1 MNEHNENQIIM
12 SDISTYLVVRKEAAV
27 ATISLN
33 RPKANS
39 YYLDFLQLISQA
51 IREVTADNA
60 IKVILI
66 NSTSEKFFCA
76 GADIK
81 IFSTNTT
88 AENAEMVK
96 AARAVSEAIVSSS
109 KIVIAAISGHVLGG
123 GLEMAMAC
131 DIRLAAKGDYLIGL
145 PEVKL
150 GLMPG
155 NGGTPRMIDLI
166 GASRAMELLVT
177 GNSITPELA
186 YQYGLF
192 NQLFEAHEFDAKVQ
206 EYVAEL
212 AQGAGEAMTA
222 IKKYVQLHKGMSL
235 QESLDFETQSVETL
249 YDTHDA
255 KEGFQAFIEKRK
267 PKFN

>member
-1 MNEHNENQIIM
+1 MNEIA
-12 SDISTYLVVRKEAAV
+12 TYLLVKKEAAV

-39 YYLDFLQLISQA
+39 YYLDFLELISQA
-51 IREVTADNA
+51 INEASADDS
-60 IKVILI
+60 IKVIVI

-81 IFSTNTT
+81 IFSSNTT
-88 AENAEMVK
+88 EENAQMVI

-109 KIVIAAISGHVLGG
+109 KIVIAAIGGHILGG

-131 DIRLAAKGDYLIGL
+131 DIRLGAKGNYLIGL

-177 GNSITPELA
+177 GNSISPEVA
-186 YQYGLF
+186 YNYGLF
-192 NQLFEAHEFDAKVQ
+192 NQLFEASQFEVKVQ

-212 AQGAGEAMTA
+212 ANGAGEAMSA
-222 IKKYVQLHKGMSL
+222 IKKYIQLHKGMNL
-235 QESLDFETQSVETL
+235 QESLDFETKSVETL

-255 KEGFQAFIEKRK
+255 KEGFQAFVEKRN

>member
-1 MNEHNENQIIM
+1 MEELSSLILTKIDG
-12 SDISTYLVVRKEAAV
+12 SK

-39 YYLDFLQLISQA
+39 YYKDFLQYL
-51 IREVTADNA
+51 ADQINQVSA
-60 IKVILI
+60 NSKVKVILL

-81 IFSTNTT
+81 IFASNTT
-88 AENAEMVK
+88 EQNAEMVV
-96 AARAVSEAIVSSS
+96 AARNVTSAMVNSE
-109 KIVIAAISGHVLGG
+109 KIIIAAISGHILGG

-131 DIRLAAKGDYLIGL
+131 DIRLAAEGDYLVGL

-155 NGGTPRMIDLI
+155 NGGTPRMIDLL

-177 GNSITPELA
+177 GNNITPQKA
-186 YQYGLF
+186 YEFGLF
-192 NQLFEAHEFDAKVQ
+192 NQLFKANEFEAKVE
-206 EYVAEL
+206 EYVTNL
-212 AQGAGEAMTA
+212 ANGAGEAMAA
-222 IKKYVQLHKGMSL
+222 IKKYVQNHKGMDKDRA
-235 QESLDFETQSVETL
+235 LDYETECVQAL

-255 KEGFQAFIEKRK
+255 KEGFLAFVEKRE
-267 PKFN
+267 PKYL